1 MYTFQQVRLAGWLAL
16 SSQEILP
23 SLHHFTMVQ
32 AGQFHIAHKR
42 RLNWWLAQAESAG
55 HSQQFDLL
63 RSVMLS
69 EILTRV
75 WTATVDGWYQTNE
88 TFEPANDTTFCVF
101 KSIQTD
107 HAALKQKLSDLI
119 TRSTHR
125 YKIRELTRRCE
136 RWTDLLLGYMTDI
149 PGTGLYGYSRDRIEE
164 HGSDVRWQ
172 LASGQGLAARK
183 FTNLA
188 LKQIFA
194 RHVEPCLEGNE
205 TLREF
210 NGVCST
216 SILSCVDK
224 FRVDIPESWVDY
236 CTHPANQAISMAE
249 RLMSQWRRVD
259 SGELY
264 LLN

>member
-1 MYTFQQVRLAGWLAL
+1 MYTYQQVRLAGWLAL

-42 RLNWWLAQAESAG
+42 RFNWWLAQAESAG
-55 HSQQFDLL
+55 HAQQFDLL

-107 HAALKQKLSDLI
+107 HAALKQQLSDLI

-125 YKIRELTRRCE
+125 YKIRELTWRCE

-172 LASGQGLAARK
+172 LASGQGLAARR

-236 CTHPANQAISMAE
+236 CTHPANQAISMAK

>member
-1 MYTFQQVRLAGWLAL
+1 MYTYQQVRLAGWLAL

-32 AGQFHIAHKR
+32 AGQFHVAHKR
-42 RLNWWLAQAESAG
+42 RLNWCLAQAESA
-55 HSQQFDLL
+55 SQTQQFALL
-63 RSVMLS
+63 RGVMLT

-88 TFEPANDTTFCVF
+88 TFEPTSDATFCVF
-101 KSIQTD
+101 KSIQAD
-107 HAALKQKLSDLI
+107 HAALKQKLSNLI
-119 TRSTHR
+119 TRPTHLF
-125 YKIRELTRRCE
+125 KIRELARSCE
-136 RWTDLLLGYMTDI
+136 HWTDLLLGYMTDI

-172 LASGQGLAARK
+172 LASSQGLAARK

-188 LKQIFA
+188 LKQKFGG
-194 RHVEPCLEGNE
+194 HVEPCFEGND

-224 FRVDIPESWVDY
+224 FRVDIPESWIDY

-249 RLMSQWRRVD
+249 RLISQWRRVD
-259 SGELY
+259 SGELT